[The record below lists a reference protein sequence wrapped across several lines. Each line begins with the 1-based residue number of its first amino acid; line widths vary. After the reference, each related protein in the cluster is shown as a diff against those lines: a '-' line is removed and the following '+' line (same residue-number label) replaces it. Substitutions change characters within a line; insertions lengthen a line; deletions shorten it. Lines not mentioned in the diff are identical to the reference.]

1 MSPSQP
7 ANYSKLMQICRFT
20 TNQVSTPQCGVL
32 EGELI
37 LPPPDDFQIGPS
49 SDVSVKRSEAYLLA
63 PVAPSKVVC
72 VGRNYVEHAAEL
84 GNKMPTGPLLFL
96 KAPSATIGTGDT
108 LDLPPRPQQSGKEGD
123 QGVVTGR
130 TARSK
135 PKIEDPLTYV
145 L

>member
-1 MSPSQP
+1 MR
-7 ANYSKLMQICRFT
+7 ICRFT
-20 TNQVSTPQCGVL
+20 TDQDPIPHFGVL
-32 EGELI
+32 EGESI
-37 LPPPDDFQIGPS
+37 LPLPHKVKITPS
-49 SDVSVKRSEAYLLA
+49 IESPIALREVHWLA